1 MTQLS
6 APSSSY
12 RRRKLVD
19 KVMTGVAYACALAAI
34 VPLMLVLIYLVIKG
48 LPAWDV
54 EFFTQLP
61 QLYGS
66 GGGVAN
72 ALVGTGIIVG
82 LASLIG
88 IPVGVMAGIYLSEYG
103 DNRLASFIRF
113 MADVMTGIPSI
124 VVGIF
129 VYGLLVL
136 AMDFNAFAGAVSLA
150 ILMVPI
156 ITRTTEEILRL
167 VPNSLREASLALGVS
182 RWKTIMRVVLP
193 AAVGGIVTG
202 IFLGI
207 ARIAGETAPLIFTIL
222 GSNFWNTKITQGAIA
237 ALPLQIYNFARTP
250 YASVL
255 QSGWGA
261 ALLLVII
268 VLALSLLARLIFGR
282 GRYAG

>member
-1 MTQLS
+1 MTQLT
-6 APSSSY
+6 APSSNY
-12 RRRKLVD
+12 RRRKLID
-19 KVMTGVAYACALAAI
+19 TVMTGLAYACALAAI
-34 VPLMLVLIYLVIKG
+34 IPLMLVLVYLVLKG

-54 EFFTQLP
+54 AFFTQLP

-72 ALVGTGIIVG
+72 AIVGTGIIVG

-88 IPVGVMAGIYLSEYG
+88 IPVGIMAGIYLSEYG
-103 DNRLASFIRF
+103 DNQLASFIRF

-129 VYGLLVL
+129 VYGLLVVV
-136 AMDFNAFAGAVSLA
+136 MDFNALAGAVSLA

-182 RWKTIMRVVLP
+182 RWKTIMRVVVP
-193 AAVGGIVTG
+193 AASGGILTG
-202 IFLGI
+202 VFLGI

-222 GSNFWNTKITQGAIA
+222 GSNFWNTKVAQGAMA

-255 QSGWGA
+255 QSAWGA
-261 ALLLVII
+261 ALLLV
-268 VLALSLLARLIFGR
+268 VLVLGLNLLARLVFGR
-282 GRYAG
+282 ERYRA

>member
-6 APSSSY
+6 TPSSNY

-19 KVMTGVAYACALAAI
+19 RVMTALAYACTLAAI
-34 VPLMLVLIYLVIKG
+34 VPLLLVLVYLIIKG
-48 LPAWDV
+48 LPAWNAD
-54 EFFTQLP
+54 FFTQLP

-72 ALVGTGIIVG
+72 AIVGTGIIVG
-82 LASLIG
+82 LASLMG
-88 IPVGVMAGIYLSEYG
+88 IPVGIMAGIYLSEYG
-103 DNRLASFIRF
+103 DNRLGSFIRF

-129 VYGLLVL
+129 AYGLLVL
-136 AMDFNAFAGAVSLA
+136 VMDFNAFAGAFSLA

-167 VPNSLREASLALGVS
+167 VPNSIREASLALGVS
-182 RWKTIMRVVLP
+182 RWKTIIRVVVP
-193 AAVGGIVTG
+193 TAAGGILTG
-202 IFLGI
+202 VFLGI

-222 GSNFWNTKITQGAIA
+222 GSNFWNTKITQGAMA
-237 ALPLQIYNFARTP
+237 ALPLQIYNFSRTP

-255 QSGWGA
+255 QSAWGA
-261 ALLLVII
+261 ALLLVVI
-268 VLALSLLARLIFGR
+268 VVALNLVARLIFGR
-282 GRYAG
+282 GRYGG

>member
-1 MTQLS
+1 
-6 APSSSY
+6 
-12 RRRKLVD
+12 
-19 KVMTGVAYACALAAI
+19 
-34 VPLMLVLIYLVIKG
+34 MLVLAYLVIKG

-72 ALVGTGIIVG
+72 AIAGTGIIVG

-88 IPVGVMAGIYLSEYG
+88 IPAGIMAGIYLSEYG

-167 VPNSLREASLALGVS
+167 VPDSLREASLALGVS

-193 AAVGGIVTG
+193 AAAGGILTG

-255 QSGWGA
+255 QSAWGA
-261 ALLLVII
+261 ALLLVTI
-268 VLALSLLARLIFGR
+268 VLALSLLARLVFGR
-282 GRYAG
+282 GRYRG

>member
-1 MTQLS
+1 MSQLAMTS
-6 APSSSY
+6 GRY
-12 RRRKLVD
+12 RRRKVLD
-19 KVMTGVAYACALAAI
+19 KAMTVLAYLCTLAAI
-34 VPLMLVLIYLVIKG
+34 VPLTLVLVYLVIKG
-48 LPAWDV
+48 LPAWNAA
-54 EFFTQLP
+54 FFTQLP

-72 ALVGTGIIVG
+72 AIAGTGIIVG

-88 IPVGVMAGIYLSEYG
+88 IPAGIMAGIYLSEYG

-167 VPNSLREASLALGVS
+167 VPDSLREASLALGVS

-193 AAVGGIVTG
+193 AAAGGILTG

-207 ARIAGETAPLIFTIL
+207 ARIAGETAPLILTIL

-255 QSGWGA
+255 QSAWGA
-261 ALLLVII
+261 ALLLVTI
-268 VLALSLLARLIFGR
+268 VLALSLLARLVFGR
-282 GRYAG
+282 GRYGG

>member
-19 KVMTGVAYACALAAI
+19 KVMTGVAYACSLAAI
-34 VPLMLVLIYLVIKG
+34 VPLMLILVYLVIKG

-72 ALVGTGIIVG
+72 AIAGTAIIVG

-88 IPVGVMAGIYLSEYG
+88 IPVGIMAGIYLSEYG

-167 VPNSLREASLALGVS
+167 VPDSLREASLALGVS

-193 AAVGGIVTG
+193 AAAGGILTG

-255 QSGWGA
+255 QSAWGA

-268 VLALSLLARLIFGR
+268 VLALSLLARLVFGR
-282 GRYAG
+282 GRYGG